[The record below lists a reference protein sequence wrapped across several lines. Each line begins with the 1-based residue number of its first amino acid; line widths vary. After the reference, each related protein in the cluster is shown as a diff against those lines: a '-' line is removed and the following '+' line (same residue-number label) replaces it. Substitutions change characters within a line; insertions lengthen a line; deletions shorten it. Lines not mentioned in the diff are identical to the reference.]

1 MSRLALCLMITLVAQ
16 IAAAPSVLGQ
26 TAGVAF
32 GGIKGDPTLP
42 VDVTSDSLTISQKD
56 GAAEFVGNVLVIQG
70 AMRLSADQLRVEYRA
85 DKSGIERLFA
95 TGNVLLV
102 NATDAAAAD
111 EAIYT
116 VDLGQVMMSGNVR
129 LTQGE
134 TILTAPKMTV
144 DLKTGLGT
152 LEGGV
157 KTSFAPTA
165 N

>member
-1 MSRLALCLMITLVAQ
+1 MRRIALCLIITVFAQ
-16 IAAAPSVLGQ
+16 IAVAQ
-26 TAGVAF
+26 TAGIAF

-42 VDVTSDSLTISQKD
+42 VDVTSETLTVSQKD
-56 GAAEFVGNVLVIQG
+56 GSAEFAGNVLVIQG
-70 AMRLSADQLRVEYRA
+70 EMRLSADKLRVEYKA
-85 DKSGIERLFA
+85 DKSGIARLFA

-102 NATDAAAAD
+102 NAIDAAASD

-116 VDLGQVMMSGNVR
+116 VDLGEVVMLGNVR

-144 DLKTGLGT
+144 DLKTGMGSELKW
-152 LEGGV
+152 GG
-157 KTSFAPTA
+157 

>member
-1 MSRLALCLMITLVAQ
+1 MHRLGLCLILTIVAQ
-16 IAAAPSVLGQ
+16 IAAAQ

-42 VDVTSDSLTISQKD
+42 VDVTSQSLTISQKD
-56 GAAEFVGNVLVIQG
+56 GAAEFSGKVLVIQG
-70 AMRLSADQLRVEYRA
+70 AMRLSADLIRVEYKA
-85 DKSGIERLFA
+85 DKSGIARLFA

-102 NATDAAAAD
+102 NASDAAASD
-111 EAIYT
+111 EAVYT
-116 VDLGQVMMSGNVR
+116 VDLGQVVMTGNVR

-134 TILTAPKMTV
+134 TILLAPKMTV

-157 KTSFAPTA
+157 KTSFTPKA

>member
-1 MSRLALCLMITLVAQ
+1 MRRIALCLIITVFAQ
-16 IAAAPSVLGQ
+16 IAVAQ
-26 TAGVAF
+26 TAGIAF

-42 VDVTSDSLTISQKD
+42 VDVTSETLTVSQKD
-56 GAAEFVGNVLVIQG
+56 GSAEFAGNVLVIQG
-70 AMRLSADQLRVEYRA
+70 EMRLSADKLRVEYKA

-102 NATDAAAAD
+102 NAIDAAASD

-116 VDLGQVMMSGNVR
+116 VDLGEVVMLGNVR

-144 DLKTGLGT
+144 DLKTGMGS

-157 KTSFAPTA
+157 KTSFAPKA

>member
-1 MSRLALCLMITLVAQ
+1 MSRIALCLILMICAQ
-16 IAAAPSVLGQ
+16 IAVAQ

-42 VDVTSDSLTISQKD
+42 VDVTSESLTINQKD
-56 GAAEFVGNVLVIQG
+56 GSAQFAGKVLVIQG
-70 AMRLSADQLRVEYRA
+70 AMRLSADLLRVEYKA
-85 DKSGIERLFA
+85 DKSGIARLFA

-111 EAIYT
+111 EAIYS
-116 VDLGQVMMSGNVR
+116 VDLGQVVMSGNVR
-129 LTQGE
+129 LTQGD

-157 KTSFAPTA
+157 KTSFAPKA
-165 N
+165 NQ

>member
-1 MSRLALCLMITLVAQ
+1 MHRLFLCLMMTMVAQ
-16 IAAAPSVLGQ
+16 IAVAQ

-32 GGIKGDPTLP
+32 GGIRGDPTLP
-42 VDVTSDSLTISQKD
+42 VDVTSETLTISQKD
-56 GAAEFVGNVLVIQG
+56 GSAEFTGKVLVIQG
-70 AMRLSADQLRVEYRA
+70 AMRLSADQLRVEYKA
-85 DKSGIERLFA
+85 DKSGIARLFA

-111 EAIYT
+111 EAIYS
-116 VDLGQVMMSGNVR
+116 VDLGQVVMTGNVR

-157 KTSFAPTA
+157 KTSFAPKA

>member
-1 MSRLALCLMITLVAQ
+1 MHRLFLCLMMTMVAQ
-16 IAAAPSVLGQ
+16 IAVAQ

-32 GGIKGDPTLP
+32 GGIRGDPTLP
-42 VDVTSDSLTISQKD
+42 VDVTSETLTISQKD
-56 GAAEFVGNVLVIQG
+56 GSAEFTGKVLVIQG
-70 AMRLSADQLRVEYRA
+70 AMRLSADQLRVEYKA
-85 DKSGIERLFA
+85 DKSGIARLFA

-111 EAIYT
+111 EAIYS
-116 VDLGQVMMSGNVR
+116 VDLGQVVMTGNVR

-144 DLKTGLGT
+144 DLKTGRGT

-157 KTSFAPTA
+157 KTSFAPKA

>member
-1 MSRLALCLMITLVAQ
+1 MRRFALCLMITLVAQ
-16 IAAAPSVLGQ
+16 VAVAQ

-42 VDVTSDSLTISQKD
+42 VDVTSETLTISQKD
-56 GAAEFVGNVLVIQG
+56 GSAEFAGKVLVIQG
-70 AMRLSADQLRVEYRA
+70 AMRLSADQLRVEYKA
-85 DKSGIERLFA
+85 DKSGIARLFA
-95 TGNVLLV
+95 IGNVLLV

-111 EAIYT
+111 EAIYS
-116 VDLGQVMMSGNVR
+116 VDLGQVVMTGNVR

-134 TILTAPKMTV
+134 TILLAPKMTV
-144 DLKTGLGT
+144 DLTTGLGT

-157 KTSFAPTA
+157 KTSFAPKA

>member
-1 MSRLALCLMITLVAQ
+1 MMGLLMRRFALCLMVAMTAQ
-16 IAAAPSVLGQ
+16 LAVAQ

-42 VDVTSDSLTISQKD
+42 VDVTAESLTISQKD
-56 GAAEFVGNVLVIQG
+56 GSAEFAGKVLVIQG
-70 AMRLSADQLRVEYRA
+70 GMRLSADLLRVEYKA
-85 DKSGIERLFA
+85 DKSGVARLFA
-95 TGNVLLV
+95 SGNVLLV

-111 EAIYT
+111 EAIYS
-116 VDLGQVMMSGNVR
+116 VDAGQVVMLGNVR
-129 LTQGE
+129 LSQGA

-144 DLKTGLGT
+144 DLITGLGT

-157 KTSFAPTA
+157 KTSFAPQP

>member
-1 MSRLALCLMITLVAQ
+1 MRRIALCLMITMVAQ
-16 IAAAPSVLGQ
+16 IAMAQ

-42 VDVTSDSLTISQKD
+42 VDVTSESLTISQKD
-56 GAAEFVGNVLVIQG
+56 GSAEFAGKVLVVQG
-70 AMRLSADQLRVEYRA
+70 AMRLSADLLRVEYKA
-85 DKSGIERLFA
+85 DKSGVARLFA
-95 TGNVLLV
+95 TGNVVLV
-102 NATDAAAAD
+102 NDKDAAAAN
-111 EAIYT
+111 EAVYS
-116 VDLGQVMMSGNVR
+116 VDQGQVVMTGNVR

-134 TILTAPKMTV
+134 TILTASKMTV

-157 KTSFAPTA
+157 TTSFAPKSVGGA

>member
-1 MSRLALCLMITLVAQ
+1 MMGFLMRRFALCLMVAMTAQ
-16 IAAAPSVLGQ
+16 FAAAQ

-42 VDVTSDSLTISQKD
+42 VDVTAETLTISQKD
-56 GAAEFVGNVLVIQG
+56 GSAEFAGKVLVIQG
-70 AMRLSADQLRVEYRA
+70 AMRLSADLLRVEYKA
-85 DKSGIERLFA
+85 DKSGVARLFA
-95 TGNVLLV
+95 SGNVLLV

-111 EAIYT
+111 EAIYS
-116 VDLGQVMMSGNVR
+116 VDEGQVVMLGNVR
-129 LTQGE
+129 LSQGA

-144 DLKTGLGT
+144 DLITGLGT

-157 KTSFAPTA
+157 KTSFAPQP

>member
-1 MSRLALCLMITLVAQ
+1 MSRLALCLMMTMMAQ
-16 IAAAPSVLGQ
+16 IATAQ
-26 TAGVAF
+26 TAGIAF

-42 VDVTSDSLTISQKD
+42 VDVTSQSLTINQKD
-56 GAAEFVGNVLVIQG
+56 GSAEFAGTVLVIQG
-70 AMRLSADQLRVEYRA
+70 AMRLSADLLRVEYKA
-85 DKSGIERLFA
+85 DKSGIARLFA

-102 NATDAAAAD
+102 NATDAAASD
-111 EAIYT
+111 EAVYT
-116 VDLGQVMMSGNVR
+116 VDLGQVMMLGNVR

-134 TILTAPKMTV
+134 TILTAPKMIV

-157 KTSFAPTA
+157 KTSFAPKA

>member
-1 MSRLALCLMITLVAQ
+1 MRRIALCLIITVFAQ
-16 IAAAPSVLGQ
+16 IAVAQ
-26 TAGVAF
+26 TAGIAF

-42 VDVTSDSLTISQKD
+42 VDVTSETLTVSQKD
-56 GAAEFVGNVLVIQG
+56 GSAEFAGNVLVIQG
-70 AMRLSADQLRVEYRA
+70 EMRLSADKLRVEYKA
-85 DKSGIERLFA
+85 DKSGIARLFA

-102 NATDAAAAD
+102 NAIDAAASD

-116 VDLGQVMMSGNVR
+116 VDLGEVVMLGNVR

-144 DLKTGLGT
+144 DLKTGMGS

-157 KTSFAPTA
+157 KTSFAPKA